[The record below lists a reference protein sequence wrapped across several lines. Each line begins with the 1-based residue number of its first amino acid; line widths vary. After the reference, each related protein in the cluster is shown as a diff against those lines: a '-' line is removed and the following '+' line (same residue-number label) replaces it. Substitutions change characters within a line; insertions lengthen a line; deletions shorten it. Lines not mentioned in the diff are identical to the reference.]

1 VGDVL
6 SVLENIFLFGTFPA
20 NSGSGLYLMVLPVN
34 GSWLMFSMWAVVLQ
48 HPIRSTGRICI
59 YGRWKNFPLI
69 DQFTQETEELTKVL
83 ALTHLMACVLSRDS
97 QHSHLLLSAGK
108 YLSFSKKYYV
118 VRWAFCASR
127 NLCGYLGET
136 DR

>member
-1 VGDVL
+1 MGDVL

-20 NSGSGLYLMVLPVN
+20 NSGSGLNLMVLSVN

-59 YGRWKNFPLI
+59 YDHWKNFPLI
-69 DQFTQETEELTKVL
+69 DQYTQETEELTKVL

-97 QHSHLLLSAGK
+97 QHSLTI
-108 YLSFSKKYYV
+108 
-118 VRWAFCASR
+118 
-127 NLCGYLGET
+127 LCREISLIFKNILCCEVGVLCIEKLEWKC
-136 DR
+136 